1 MHLEVTDSKNQD
13 ITTYLQVYIELKELD
28 ILKKKKK
35 KVFIYFTKNNLFPP
49 SLGTSLSQ
57 SDTNM

>member
-35 KVFIYFTKNNLFPP
+35 KSLFILLRTICFLQVLEPA
-49 SLGTSLSQ
+49 
-57 SDTNM
+57 